1 MRFEVHHY
9 HHGAPNDPPWWARE
23 ILDRL
28 EIIMATMADLT
39 AAVARN
45 TDAENSVI
53 TLLEGISKHLKD
65 AKASGDPAAIDAA
78 IKALDDNTAKLGAA
92 VVANTPAG

>member
-1 MRFEVHHY
+1 MRIDVHI
-9 HHGAPNDPPWWARE
+9 HGLQNEPPWWARE

-28 EIIMATMADLT
+28 ETIMATMADLT
-39 AAVARN
+39 AAVSRN
-45 TDAENSVI
+45 TDAEDSVL
-53 TLLEGISKHLKD
+53 TLLAGISQQLKD
-65 AKASGDPAAIDAA
+65 AKASNDPAAIDAA